1 MENKELKRFLEHI
14 IFDTEGNI
22 LQLEEDTILGHYNL
36 ENNILQLHIDKS
48 FYPKESSTKEFLKE
62 MSKLQ
67 AEMLGFDFKTVEL
80 NLIKEPSSKE
90 KSTDNKLDN
99 AELKLQ
105 NTQTGIAAEYYVAG
119 ELSRLGY
126 NVTFTFGNTKSIDL
140 LIEKD
145 DSIIAIQVKGIQK
158 TKSIC
163 WNLDKTK
170 VKPNIFYVLVNLHI
184 DKPSEKPEFFVL
196 TSDEALK
203 LFTSSPK
210 LGDKRA
216 ALDYKKLKRLEVYQD
231 KWEKLH

>member
-1 MENKELKRFLEHI
+1 MENKELKRFLEYI
-14 IFDTEGNI
+14 SFDLDGVIKQIENYEIVGNYTTKNTI
-22 LQLEEDTILGHYNL
+22 LQLNIF
-36 ENNILQLHIDKS
+36 ENYFPES
-48 FYPKESSTKEFLKE
+48 KEISDFLKE
-62 MSKLQ
+62 IGFKQ
-67 AEMLGFDFKTVEL
+67 AIMLGLDIKTIEL
-80 NLIKEPSSKE
+80 NRIKKLLDKE
-90 KSTDNKLDN
+90 ILVESQPENI
-99 AELKLQ
+99 ELKLQ

-216 ALDYKKLKRLEVYQD
+216 ALDYKKLKKLKVYQD
-231 KWEKLH
+231 KWSKLF